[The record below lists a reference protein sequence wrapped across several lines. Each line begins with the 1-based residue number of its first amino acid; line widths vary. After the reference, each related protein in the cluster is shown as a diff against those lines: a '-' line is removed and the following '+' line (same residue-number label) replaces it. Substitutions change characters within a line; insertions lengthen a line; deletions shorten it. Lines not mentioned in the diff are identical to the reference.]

1 MRAHYLLSYN
11 DHVPVRIPLH
21 ASVCLYKKRAG
32 RSFHLLIGGSFLFN
46 LSWFHFSVQLKTEEL
61 FKISCKWWTPLSLTA
76 VPVAPSLTP
85 FLLFAVNFV
94 GFRSHP
100 FPCEFN
106 QNFISSASKAEFEFY
121 NHYKSR
127 RPASCVCGNTTPCAS
142 HAWAP
147 AAGECGA
154 DRVRGRQFGGTLQAW
169 FSLENYLLREAVS
182 LCLMQLCSS
191 ASWLQNRGRKSKRG
205 TETEAESVGRI
216 NSENVDQRRER
227 KRSDG
232 LDGRV

>member
-61 FKISCKWWTPLSLTA
+61 FKISCKWWTPPSLTA

-142 HAWAP
+142 HGWAP
-147 AAGECGA
+147 RCRGMRCRSCQRQAVWRHASGLVFIRKLFAQRSRVTVFDAA
-154 DRVRGRQFGGTLQAW
+154 
-169 FSLENYLLREAVS
+169 LLIS
-182 LCLMQLCSS
+182 FL
-191 ASWLQNRGRKSKRG
+191 AS
-205 TETEAESVGRI
+205 E
-216 NSENVDQRRER
+216 
-227 KRSDG
+227 
-232 LDGRV
+232 